1 VQGLENIVRGS
12 LGPIS
17 SADSKPSDDAAETS
31 GGKSTGAGMGGQV
44 RRAIKDIIPG

>member
-1 VQGLENIVRGS
+1 MQGLENIVRGS

-17 SADSKPSDDAAETS
+17 SADSKPSDNAETS
-31 GGKSTGAGMGGQV
+31 GGKSGAGQGGQV